1 MRRWWLVIA
10 LLLSVGLNLGI
21 LAAIAARKA
30 QPRDRDREPR
40 PGPEM
45 ANPAADPLPRLPRL
59 ADRLGLEGEERRKF
73 IDLQWNLFQ
82 QMTRLRLQM
91 GEVHRELKRE
101 LTRDEPDRQRVDTL
115 LKESTGIYGSL
126 ERTLV
131 DNVLATRKL
140 LGPDKEEEYLRLVGR
155 LRVPNAGGGLG
166 GGFQDGGQGPGP
178 QGPMGNRP
186 FRDRMRERMRDRF
199 PDGPPPEG
207 RRPPPRFEDG
217 PGMMPEDGGPPPP
230 GPEDGGPPEDGPPPR
245 PPSAP

>member
-1 MRRWWLVIA
+1 VRRWWLVIS

-101 LTRDEPDRQRVDTL
+101 LTREEPDRQRVDAL
-115 LKESTGIYGSL
+115 LKESAEIYGSL
-126 ERTLV
+126 EKTLV
-131 DNVLATRKL
+131 DNVLATREL

-155 LRVPNAGGGLG
+155 LRVPNPGGGLG
-166 GGFQDGGQGPGP
+166 FQGDQGPGP
-178 QGPMGNRP
+178 QGPPMGNRP

-199 PDGPPPEG
+199 PEGGPPEG
-207 RRPPPRFEDG
+207 RRPPRFEEG
-217 PGMMPEDGGPPPP
+217 PGMQEDGGPPP
-230 GPEDGGPPEDGPPPR
+230 GPEDGGPPEDGPPSFR
-245 PPSAP
+245 